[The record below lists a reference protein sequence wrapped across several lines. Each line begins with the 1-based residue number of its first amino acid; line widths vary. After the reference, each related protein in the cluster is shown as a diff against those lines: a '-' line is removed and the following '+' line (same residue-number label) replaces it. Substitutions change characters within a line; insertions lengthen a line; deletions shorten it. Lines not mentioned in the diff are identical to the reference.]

1 MWHRKLYHV
10 FLEHYHDTQNTYV
23 VQTMSV
29 DEVQQGA
36 HRQFMTF
43 SDNKT
48 VLMAEICCKPQCST
62 SKCISQWEVHY
73 GSSLG
78 PTDGRKS
85 SSVHRWV
92 LLHTVNTHSHW
103 QFIISCQYSQSCL
116 LAIWR
121 PLVPHGHSYKAST
134 PDWVK
139 PSFEIFD
146 SQALWRSALIIE
158 CPDVKNYKWLP
169 NLVLHRMLYRS
180 THGNSGHQMAR
191 IIHSSM
197 LSLIRHPYHNSLLN
211 TLSLTAESHCTMYDY

>member
-121 PLVPHGHSYKAST
+121 PLVPYGHSYKAST
-134 PDWVK
+134 ARLG
-139 PSFEIFD
+139 E
-146 SQALWRSALIIE
+146 AIIW
-158 CPDVKNYKWLP
+158 NFW
-169 NLVLHRMLYRS
+169 
-180 THGNSGHQMAR
+180 
-191 IIHSSM
+191 
-197 LSLIRHPYHNSLLN
+197 HPGTL
-211 TLSLTAESHCTMYDY
+211 TLSPDHWVPRCQKLQMVA